1 MKAGEEAAFA
11 LFYDRF
17 APSLFSVI
25 YAILRDQKESEDV
38 LQEAFVQMWKRTATY
53 DPARSRLFTWA
64 VMISRHKAIDRLRSR
79 RRRPQL
85 TGDLANQATKD
96 SLAVVSDRA
105 DLALQDER
113 ERVRVALGQ
122 LSDSQRQVLDLAFF
136 SGMTQAEIA
145 DKLETPL
152 GTVKGR
158 IRHGMLALR
167 QLLKQ
172 DTR

>member
-1 MKAGEEAAFA
+1 
-11 LFYDRF
+11 
-17 APSLFSVI
+17 
-25 YAILRDQKESEDV
+25 
-38 LQEAFVQMWKRTATY
+38 
-53 DPARSRLFTWA
+53 
-64 VMISRHKAIDRLRSR
+64 
-79 RRRPQL
+79 
-85 TGDLANQATKD
+85 
-96 SLAVVSDRA
+96 
-105 DLALQDER
+105 
-113 ERVRVALGQ
+113 LGQ